1 MCTPVDTYSQYLV
14 AILLGKANQTITIKT
29 LEIINLYYGVA
40 LQIQSD
46 NG

>member
-1 MCTPVDTYSQYLV
+1 MDTYSQYLV
-14 AILLGKANQTITIKT
+14 AILFGNANQTITIKT

-40 LQIQSD
+40 LQIQSA